1 MPPVGDDRQRRAG
14 EVAGAPRHV
23 AEVVRRLLEGLPC
36 EAPGLERHGDGLW
49 EWNNYFFFFSYYV
62 CEWQSGREKE
72 QMGDVIF

>member
-36 EAPGLERHGDGLW
+36 EAPGLERHVMDYGSGLC
-49 EWNNYFFFFSYYV
+49 FLLFQLLRV
-62 CEWQSGREKE
+62 
-72 QMGDVIF
+72 